1 MSQRIDT
8 ALEKAE
14 ADGLVPTVIE
24 VGPGLYD
31 ELYEEENI
39 VAADL
44 LGQLGQEARVHSPK
58 AVTKYKGIKVS
69 MRDGEASD
77 YLKIV

>member
-1 MSQRIDT
+1 MSQRIDA

-14 ADGLVPTVIE
+14 ADGLVPTAIE

-31 ELYEEENI
+31 ELYEEENLL
-39 VAADL
+39 AADL
-44 LGQLGQEARVHSPK
+44 LSQPGQKALVHSPID
-58 AVTKYKGIKVS
+58 VTEYKRLKVVR
-69 MRDGEASD
+69 RDGEASD

>member
-1 MSQRIDT
+1 MSQRIDA
-8 ALEKAE
+8 ALERAE

-39 VAADL
+39 VAADVL
-44 LGQLGQEARVHSPK
+44 SQPGQEALIHSPR
-58 AVTKYKGIKVS
+58 AVTEYKGFKVS
-69 MRDGEASD
+69 KRDGEAND